1 MSKSYSIGEVATM
14 TKLSIPTIR
23 YYDKEG
29 LIPEL
34 KKDASGARCF
44 DDQNLGARND
54 RVSENS
60 RYVDQGYQNV
70 HAVES

>member
-34 KKDASGARCF
+34 KKTLLVPVVLMTRILALSK
-44 DDQNLGARND
+44 
-54 RVSENS
+54 
-60 RYVDQGYQNV
+60 
-70 HAVES
+70 

>member
-29 LIPEL
+29 LIL
-34 KKDASGARCF
+34 
-44 DDQNLGARND
+44 
-54 RVSENS
+54 NS
-60 RYVDQGYQNV
+60 KRRFWCPLF
-70 HAVES
+70 